1 MKIINNFIKNNILN
15 SIEEGIAN
23 VSFQNRDKKFIINGF
38 FINQDYDKYELSNSH
53 NIQINTNF
61 QNIKLNGIE
70 FNSLIFEMEF
80 DIKKLDKNLE
90 IFIKNKRYKT
100 YQHYFGVPHY
110 FFKQEIPNLNLMQK
124 IGCDD
129 NSWYKCGGFTLAKK
143 IIKIIETQKFNKK
156 INIIDLGG
164 GTGRVADHLIKAGY
178 KNLTLCDTD
187 NELTNFASKI
197 GIKTENNF
205 FNINEVHFDLIF
217 SHSLFPHI
225 NMNEIK
231 KILLHSEK
239 ILKTNGIM
247 CMSFLSKSALLFE
260 AVTKFQSILY
270 ILGKNIVV
278 KKKNV
283 NYHPALAKTKGD
295 FPKYYHGYFNSE
307 KLINYLLPPKLRI
320 IENLSAYSH
329 HQDLILIKKIN

>member
-15 SIEEGIAN
+15 TIDEGIAN
-23 VSFQNRDKKFIINGF
+23 VSFQNRDKKFVINGF
-38 FINQDYDKYELSNSH
+38 FINRDYDKYKISNSH
-53 NIQINTNF
+53 NFKINTTF
-61 QNIKLNGIE
+61 QNINLNGIE
-70 FNSLIFEMEF
+70 FNSLIFEIEF
-80 DIKKLDKNLE
+80 DLKKLDKNFE
-90 IFIKNKRYKT
+90 IFIKNERFNT
-100 YQHYFGVPHY
+100 FQHYFGVPHY

-129 NSWYKCGGFTLAKK
+129 DSWYKCGGFTLAKK
-143 IIKIIETQKFNKK
+143 IIKIIEKEKFNKE

-164 GTGRVADHLIKAGY
+164 GTGRIADHFIKNGY
-178 KNLTLCDTD
+178 KNLIICDND
-187 NELTNFASKI
+187 SELTNFASKI

-205 FNINEVHFDLIF
+205 FNINKAHFDLIF

-239 ILKTNGIM
+239 LLKKNGIM

-260 AVTKFQSILY
+260 AVTKFQSVLY

-307 KLINYLLPPKLRI
+307 KIINSLLPKNLKI
-320 IENLSAYSH
+320 IKNLNAYSH